1 MFHPI
6 KANLTDSF
14 KSPATF
20 VVPTVSS
27 MEDRCDQVA
36 RVAELP
42 RCSMQDVIPT
52 VRVAPIGVV
61 VLLCAFFFFS
71 LDRTAVEDFPP
82 D

>member
-1 MFHPI
+1 MFDPI

-14 KSPATF
+14 KSTATF

-27 MEDRCDQVA
+27 DADRCDQVA

-42 RCSMQDVIPT
+42 GCSVRDVMPT

-61 VLLCAFFFFS
+61 VLLFFLIRQNRS
-71 LDRTAVEDFPP
+71 GRFPS
-82 D
+82 